1 MKLLSVILALFFCFQ
16 SEAKG
21 IEVNLGKI
29 KLFDG
34 SIEILV
40 PKEFK
45 SVPDHQFKPFYSPQT
60 MPKLVYLSE
69 TKEIRIAFDSKSL
82 ASKESDLPR
91 VTATMKA
98 GLQKLHPKAK
108 WKDSGVKV
116 INGHKVG
123 FIDYL
128 NKKPEK
134 FFELLFFASY
144 KGQMVS
150 CTFHAPKKG
159 YKAWKA
165 VAYEIM
171 ESFTIVKKK

>member
-1 MKLLSVILALFFCFQ
+1 MKALFSFIAIAVCLNLG
-16 SEAKG
+16 AKG

-29 KLFDG
+29 KLFNG
-34 SIEILV
+34 AVEIKV
-40 PKEFK
+40 PEDFK
-45 SVPDHQFKPFYSPQT
+45 SIPDHQFKPLYTAET
-60 MPKLVYLSE
+60 MPKLVYVNE
-69 TKEIRIAFDSKSL
+69 TKEVRIAFDSKSL
-82 ASKESDLPR
+82 PAKESDLPR

-98 GLQKLHPKAK
+98 GLQRLHPKAK

-116 INGHKVG
+116 INGNKVG
-123 FIDYL
+123 YIDYL

-150 CTFHAPKKG
+150 CTFHSPKKG
-159 YKAWKA
+159 YKPWKA
-165 VAYEIM
+165 IAYEIM

>member
-1 MKLLSVILALFFCFQ
+1 MKALITSVLALICLLG
-16 SEAKG
+16 SAKG
-21 IEVNLGKI
+21 IEINLGKI
-29 KLFDG
+29 KLFNG
-34 SIEILV
+34 AVEIMV

-45 SVPDHQFKPFYSPQT
+45 SIPDHEFKSYYSAET
-60 MPKLVYLSE
+60 MPKLVYVDE

-82 ASKESDLPR
+82 AAKESDLPR

-98 GLQKLHPKAK
+98 GLQKFHPKAK

-123 FIDYL
+123 YIDYL

-134 FFELLFFASY
+134 FFELLFFTSY

-150 CTFHAPKKG
+150 CSFHAPKKG
-159 YKAWKA
+159 FKPWK
-165 VAYEIM
+165 VIAYEIM
-171 ESFTIVKKK
+171 ESFTIVKKN